1 MDDRL
6 GNGPRAATLQG
17 ARASVRGVLDPRGPM
32 IFLPHGSA
40 DFAQAEQ
47 LRRSGRVAVC
57 WADDVARFEMA
68 VDIVAVD
75 RKRGELV
82 LRPVGGVER
91 VQRRTSVRA
100 HARLRCTVLTFV
112 DDGIVSSPATTID
125 VSGGGAGLLMERD
138 ADVGGSAAPPE
149 VGYHVGL
156 ILELPDR
163 RVGSVTEVLS
173 VRRRAS
179 RATLRVRFS
188 QLHPADSTALVRHVL
203 HTQTKRRW

>member
-1 MDDRL
+1 M
-6 GNGPRAATLQG
+6 
-17 ARASVRGVLDPRGPM
+17 V
-32 IFLPHGSA
+32 FLPHGSA
-40 DFAQAEQ
+40 DFAQAEH
-47 LRRSGRVAVC
+47 LRHCGSLAVC
-57 WADDVARFEMA
+57 WVDEVARFELA

-82 LRPVGGVER
+82 LRPAGGVQR
-91 VQRRTSVRA
+91 VQRRTAVRA
-100 HARLRCTVLTFV
+100 QSRLRCTVLTFV
-112 DDGIVSSPATTID
+112 DDGIVASPATTID
-125 VSGGGAGLLMERD
+125 LSAGGAGLLMERD
-138 ADVGGSAAPPE
+138 ADVGGTAAPPE

-203 HTQTKRRW
+203 HTQARRRW